1 MVAIAL
7 GGDSEIEQNSSTKEE
22 RMGLE
27 VKVLDLGDI
36 ELDTSFLVLALEPG
50 QAQQV
55 PTLGFLITGGEAPIV
70 VDTGFSDPSIMGNL
84 GMKGWWRDGQGMEGQ
99 LARHGLEMKDVRYV
113 LHTHLHIDHAGYDDQ
128 FPLDDTTV
136 VINRRELEY
145 SVSGLMGEQYP
156 APYIKHLV
164 DRLHH
169 PGALRLLDLDV
180 VDYEEIIPGV
190 RCVAAGGH
198 TEGSM
203 NILVDTD
210 EGVACICGDVIY
222 DIAHQLIEPHLQVME
237 LDPAVTGNHGG
248 SKRGEKAA
256 IRKALVGARYV
267 LPAHDR
273 PGVVEAGRIVGRTFD
288 STPGALISNDEFPGK
303 LTRDHKQAAPA

>member
-1 MVAIAL
+1 
-7 GGDSEIEQNSSTKEE
+7 
-22 RMGLE
+22 
-27 VKVLDLGDI
+27 
-36 ELDTSFLVLALEPG
+36 
-50 QAQQV
+50 
-55 PTLGFLITGGEAPIV
+55 
-70 VDTGFSDPSIMGNL
+70 
-84 GMKGWWRDGQGMEGQ
+84 MEKQ
-99 LARHGLEMKDVRYV
+99 LAKHGLEMKDVRYV

-128 FPLDDTTV
+128 FEMDGTTV

-164 DRLHH
+164 DRMHH

-180 VDYEEIIPGV
+180 VDAEEIIPGV

-222 DIAHQLIEPHLQVME
+222 DIQNQIVDPLHQVLDYEPQS
-237 LDPAVTGNHGG
+237 TGNHGRT
-248 SKRGEKAA
+248 KREERAA
-256 IRKALVGARYV
+256 IKKALNSGDVVIPLHDFPARV
-267 LPAHDR
+267 RH
-273 PGVVEAGRIVGRTFD
+273 GRILSRFGHEVPGPETPVDHRT
-288 STPGALISNDEFPGK
+288 TGETGEMGHGGLVHE
-303 LTRDHKQAAPA
+303 H

>member
-1 MVAIAL
+1 
-7 GGDSEIEQNSSTKEE
+7 
-22 RMGLE
+22 MGLE

-84 GMKGWWRDGQGMEGQ
+84 GMTGWWRDEQGMEKQ
-99 LARHGLEMKDVRYV
+99 LAKHGLEMKDVRYV

-128 FPLDDTTV
+128 FPMDGTTV

-169 PGALRLLDLDV
+169 PGALRLLDLEV

-222 DIAHQLIEPHLQVME
+222 DIAHQLVDPHLQVME

-256 IRKALVGARYV
+256 IRKALSSARFV

-273 PGVVEAGRIVGRTFD
+273 PGIVEHGRIVGRTFD
-288 STPGALISNDEFPGK
+288 STPGPLIANEDFPGK
-303 LTRDHKQAAPA
+303 LTSDHKAAAPA

>member
-1 MVAIAL
+1 
-7 GGDSEIEQNSSTKEE
+7 
-22 RMGLE
+22 MGLE
-27 VKVLDLGDI
+27 IKVLDLGDI

-55 PTLGFLITGGEAPIV
+55 PTFGFLITGGEAPVV
-70 VDTGFSDPSIMGNL
+70 VDTGFSHPEIMGNL
-84 GMKGWWRDGQGMEGQ
+84 GMKGWYRDGQGMEPQ
-99 LARHGLEMKDVRYV
+99 LAKHGLKLEDVKYV
-113 LHTHLHIDHAGYDDQ
+113 LHTHLHIDHAGYDDH
-128 FPLDDTTV
+128 FPMDGTTV

-145 SVSGLMGEQYP
+145 SASGLMGEQYP
-156 APYIKHLV
+156 APYIKHLI

-169 PGALRLLDLDV
+169 EGPALRLLDLEV
-180 VDYEEIIPGV
+180 VEYEEIIPGV
-190 RCVAAGGH
+190 RCQAAGGH

-210 EGVACICGDVIY
+210 EGTACICGDVVY
-222 DIAHQLIEPHLQVME
+222 DVVHQLVSPHLQRME

-256 IRKALVGARYV
+256 IRKTLVGSRFI

-273 PGVVEAGRIVGRTFD
+273 PAVVERGRVIGRTFD
-288 STPGALISNDEFPGK
+288 RVPGDLIALDEWPGK
-303 LTRDHKQAAPA
+303 LTRDYGAGVAS

>member
-1 MVAIAL
+1 
-7 GGDSEIEQNSSTKEE
+7 
-22 RMGLE
+22 MGLE

-50 QAQQV
+50 VAQQV
-55 PTLGFLITGGEAPIV
+55 PTLGFLITGGEAPVV

-84 GMKGWWRDGQGMEGQ
+84 GMKGWWRDDQGMEKQ
-99 LARHGLEMKDVRYV
+99 LAKHGLEMKDVRYV
-113 LHTHLHIDHAGYDDQ
+113 LHTHLHIDHAGYDDR
-128 FPLDDTTV
+128 FPIDGTTV

-145 SVSGLMGEQYP
+145 SASGLMGEQYP
-156 APYIKHLV
+156 APYIKHLI

-169 PGALRLLDLDV
+169 PGALRLLDLETV
-180 VDYEEIIPGV
+180 EYEEIIPGV

-222 DIAHQLIEPHLQVME
+222 DIVHQLVDPHLQLME

-256 IRKALVGARYV
+256 IRKALVGSRFV

-273 PGVVEAGRIVGRTFD
+273 PGVVAHGRIAGRTFD
-288 STPGALISNDEFPGK
+288 SVPGPLIANEDFPGK
-303 LTRDHKQAAPA
+303 LTSDHREAAHA

>member
-1 MVAIAL
+1 
-7 GGDSEIEQNSSTKEE
+7 
-22 RMGLE
+22 MGLE

-84 GMKGWWRDGQGMEGQ
+84 GMTGWWRDGQGMEPQ

-113 LHTHLHIDHAGYDDQ
+113 LHTHLHIDHAGYDDH
-128 FPLDDTTV
+128 FPMDTTTV

-169 PGALRLLDLDV
+169 PGALRLLDLETV
-180 VDYEEIIPGV
+180 EYEEIIPGV

-222 DIAHQLIEPHLQVME
+222 DIAHQLVDPHLQVME

-256 IRKALVGARYV
+256 IRRALVGSRFV

-273 PGVVEAGRIVGRTFD
+273 PGVVEHGRIVGRTFD
-288 STPGALISNDEFPGK
+288 STPGPLIANGDFPGK
-303 LTRDHKQAAPA
+303 LTSDHKEAAHA

>member
-1 MVAIAL
+1 
-7 GGDSEIEQNSSTKEE
+7 
-22 RMGLE
+22 MGLE

-84 GMKGWWRDGQGMEGQ
+84 GMTGWWRDEQGMEKQ
-99 LARHGLEMKDVRYV
+99 LAKHGLEMKDVRYV

-128 FPLDDTTV
+128 FGMDGTTV
-136 VINRRELEY
+136 VINRRELEH

-169 PGALRLLDLDV
+169 PGALRLLDLEV

-198 TEGSM
+198 T
-203 NILVDTD
+203 D

-222 DIAHQLIEPHLQVME
+222 DIAHQLVDPHLQLME
-237 LDPAVTGNHGG
+237 LDPAVTGNHSG
-248 SKRGEKAA
+248 SKRAEKAA
-256 IRKALVGARYV
+256 IRKALVGSRFV

-273 PGVVEAGRIVGRTFD
+273 PGVVEHGRIVGRTFD
-288 STPGALISNDEFPGK
+288 STPGPLIANEDFPGK
-303 LTRDHKQAAPA
+303 LTSDHKEAAPA

>member
-1 MVAIAL
+1 
-7 GGDSEIEQNSSTKEE
+7 
-22 RMGLE
+22 MGLE

-84 GMKGWWRDGQGMEGQ
+84 GMTGWWRDEQGMEKQ
-99 LARHGLEMKDVRYV
+99 LAKHGLEMKDVRYV
-113 LHTHLHIDHAGYDDQ
+113 LHTHLHIDHAGYDDK
-128 FPLDDTTV
+128 FPMDGTTV

-156 APYIKHLV
+156 APYMKHLV

-169 PGALRLLDLDV
+169 PGALRLLDLEV
-180 VDYEEIIPGV
+180 VDSEEIIPGV

-222 DIAHQLIEPHLQVME
+222 DVAHQLIDPHLQVME

-256 IRKALVGARYV
+256 IRKALSGVRFV

-273 PGVVEAGRIVGRTFD
+273 PGVVEHGRIVGRTFD
-288 STPGALISNDEFPGK
+288 STPGPLIANDDFPGK
-303 LTRDHKQAAPA
+303 LTSEHKEAAPA

>member
-1 MVAIAL
+1 
-7 GGDSEIEQNSSTKEE
+7 
-22 RMGLE
+22 MGLE

-50 QAQQV
+50 VAQQV
-55 PTLGFLITGGEAPIV
+55 PTLGFLITGGEAPVV
-70 VDTGFSDPSIMGNL
+70 VDTGFSEPSIMGNL
-84 GMKGWWRDGQGMEGQ
+84 GMKGWWRDDQGMEKQ
-99 LARHGLEMKDVRYV
+99 LAKHGLEMKDVRYV
-113 LHTHLHIDHAGYDDQ
+113 LHTHLHIDHAGYDDR
-128 FPLDDTTV
+128 FPMDTTTV
-136 VINRRELEY
+136 VINRRELEF

-156 APYIKHLV
+156 APYVKHLV

-169 PGALRLLDLDV
+169 PGALRLLDLEA
-180 VDYEEIIPGV
+180 VDYEGIIPGV

-203 NILVDTD
+203 NVLVDTD

-222 DIAHQLIEPHLQVME
+222 DIAHQLVDPHLQVME

-256 IRKALVGARYV
+256 IRKTLVGSRYV

-288 STPGALISNDEFPGK
+288 SVPGPVIENDAFPGK
-303 LTRDHKQAAPA
+303 LTSDHREAAHA

>member
-1 MVAIAL
+1 
-7 GGDSEIEQNSSTKEE
+7 
-22 RMGLE
+22 MGLE
-27 VKVLDLGDI
+27 IKVLDLGDI

-55 PTLGFLITGGEAPIV
+55 PTFGFLITGGEAPVV
-70 VDTGFSDPSIMGNL
+70 VDTGFSHPEIMGNL
-84 GMKGWWRDGQGMEGQ
+84 GMKGWYRDGQGMEPQ
-99 LARHGLEMKDVRYV
+99 LERHGLKMEDVRYV
-113 LHTHLHIDHAGYDDQ
+113 LHTHLHIDHAGYDDH
-128 FPLDDTTV
+128 FPMDGTTV

-145 SVSGLMGEQYP
+145 SASGLMGEQYP
-156 APYIKHLV
+156 APYIKHLI

-169 PGALRLLDLDV
+169 PGALRLLDLEV
-180 VDYEEIIPGV
+180 VGYEEIIPGV

-210 EGVACICGDVIY
+210 EGTACICGDVVY
-222 DIAHQLIEPHLQVME
+222 DVAHQLVSPHLQLME
-237 LDPAVTGNHGG
+237 LDPGVTGNHGG

-256 IRKALVGARYV
+256 IRRTLVGTRYI

-273 PGVVEAGRIVGRTFD
+273 PAVVEHGRIVGRTFD
-288 STPGALISNDEFPGK
+288 SVPGELIGNDAFPGK
-303 LTRDHKQAAPA
+303 LTADFKQAAPA

>member
-1 MVAIAL
+1 
-7 GGDSEIEQNSSTKEE
+7 
-22 RMGLE
+22 MGLE

-70 VDTGFSDPSIMGNL
+70 VDTGFSEPDIMDNL
-84 GMKGWWRDGQGMEGQ
+84 GMKGWWRDGQGMEKQ
-99 LARHGLEMKDVRYV
+99 LAKHGLEMGDVRYV
-113 LHTHLHIDHAGYDDQ
+113 LHTHLHIDHAGYDDH
-128 FPLDDTTV
+128 FPIDSTTV
-136 VINRRELEY
+136 VINRTELEY
-145 SVSGLMGEQYP
+145 SASGLMGEQYP
-156 APYIKHLV
+156 PSYVKHLI

-169 PGALRLLDLDV
+169 PGALRLLDLEV
-180 VDYEEIIPGV
+180 VEYEEIIPGV
-190 RCVAAGGH
+190 RCQVAGGH

-203 NILVDTD
+203 NVLVDTD
-210 EGVACICGDVIY
+210 EGVACICGDVVY
-222 DIAHQLIEPHLQVME
+222 DVAHQLVSPHLQVME

-256 IRKALVGARYV
+256 IRKALCGSRFI

-273 PGVVEAGRIVGRTFD
+273 PAVIEHGRVVGRTLD
-288 STPGALISNDEFPGK
+288 SVPGELVAIDKFPGK
-303 LTRDHKQAAPA
+303 LTREHQTAGAA

>member
-1 MVAIAL
+1 
-7 GGDSEIEQNSSTKEE
+7 
-22 RMGLE
+22 MGLE

-84 GMKGWWRDGQGMEGQ
+84 GMTGWWRDEQGMEKQ
-99 LARHGLEMKDVRYV
+99 LAKHGLEMKDVRYV

-128 FPLDDTTV
+128 FPLDGTTV

-169 PGALRLLDLDV
+169 PGALRLLDLEV
-180 VDYEEIIPGV
+180 VDHEEIIPGV

-222 DIAHQLIEPHLQVME
+222 DIAHQLVDPHLQVME

-256 IRKALVGARYV
+256 IRKALSGARFV

-273 PGVVEAGRIVGRTFD
+273 PGVVEHGRIVGRTFD
-288 STPGALISNDEFPGK
+288 STPGTLIANEDFPGK
-303 LTRDHKQAAPA
+303 LTSDHKAAAPA

>member
-1 MVAIAL
+1 
-7 GGDSEIEQNSSTKEE
+7 
-22 RMGLE
+22 MGLE

-84 GMKGWWRDGQGMEGQ
+84 GMTGWWRDEQGMEKQ
-99 LARHGLEMKDVRYV
+99 LAKHGLEMKDVRYV
-113 LHTHLHIDHAGYDDQ
+113 LHTHLHIDHAGYDDR
-128 FPLDDTTV
+128 FPMDGTTV

-169 PGALRLLDLDV
+169 PGALRLLDLEV
-180 VDYEEIIPGV
+180 VDHEEIIPGV
-190 RCVAAGGH
+190 RCVGAGGH

-222 DIAHQLIEPHLQVME
+222 DIAHQLVDPHLQVME

-256 IRKALVGARYV
+256 IRKALSGARFV

-273 PGVVEAGRIVGRTFD
+273 PGVVEHGRIVGRTFD
-288 STPGALISNDEFPGK
+288 STPGPLIANADFPGK
-303 LTRDHKQAAPA
+303 LTSDHKQAAPA

>member
-1 MVAIAL
+1 
-7 GGDSEIEQNSSTKEE
+7 
-22 RMGLE
+22 
-27 VKVLDLGDI
+27 
-36 ELDTSFLVLALEPG
+36 
-50 QAQQV
+50 
-55 PTLGFLITGGEAPIV
+55 
-70 VDTGFSDPSIMGNL
+70 
-84 GMKGWWRDGQGMEGQ
+84 
-99 LARHGLEMKDVRYV
+99 MKDVRYV

-128 FPLDDTTV
+128 FPMDGTTV
-136 VINRRELEY
+136 VINRKELEH

-222 DIAHQLIEPHLQVME
+222 DIAHQLVDPHLQVME
-237 LDPAVTGNHGG
+237 LDPAVTGNHSC
-248 SKRGEKAA
+248 SKRAEKAA
-256 IRKALVGARYV
+256 IRKALVGSRFV

-273 PGVVEAGRIVGRTFD
+273 PGVVEAGRVVGRTFD
-288 STPGALISNDEFPGK
+288 STPGPVISNEEFPGK
-303 LTRDHKQAAPA
+303 LTSDHKEAAPA